1 MHGPIAPLA
10 PCTQKT
16 ATQIALEQIEYISE
30 VEYVG
35 RVRDFMAAS
44 PKDLI
49 QRGMEQMHA
58 VIGPAKERMAADF
71 TDSDLYM
78 TMDIFDLDEWEPLVP
93 LASTQSLL
101 SAPGTSALRLAR
113 NLRTILDNYSP
124 EHKTID
130 DWVFV
135 VLIPIRHRTRLMFER
150 PRRSSKVV
158 LDHRVSWAL
167 ALSEIAQNHPWVDV
181 PVRAYLAWIDG
192 TGSVERGLG
201 AHTAVLASH
210 TGKRSETPKD
220 YIEMVTEMRWDG
232 PKDANDILCEGA
244 GGEPS
249 PVVCVFAKDCA
260 ALWIRIRGRRFGSCK
275 KRKDAGVK
283 KEKRQAWHV

>member
-1 MHGPIAPLA
+1 M
-10 PCTQKT
+10 
-16 ATQIALEQIEYISE
+16 EQIQYISE
-30 VEYVG
+30 VDYVG

-130 DWVFV
+130 DWVLV
-135 VLIPIRHRTRLMFER
+135 VLIPIRHRTALMCER
-150 PRRSSKVV
+150 PQRSSKVV

-167 ALSEIAQNHPWVDV
+167 AVSEID
-181 PVRAYLAWIDG
+181 
-192 TGSVERGLG
+192 S
-201 AHTAVLASH
+201 S
-210 TGKRSETPKD
+210 
-220 YIEMVTEMRWDG
+220 
-232 PKDANDILCEGA
+232 
-244 GGEPS
+244 
-249 PVVCVFAKDCA
+249 
-260 ALWIRIRGRRFGSCK
+260 
-275 KRKDAGVK
+275 
-283 KEKRQAWHV
+283 